1 MSNVKVAYKI
11 LLLVV
16 VAFVGMAVIGVRG
29 WMGLNKAGQDME
41 LMYAE
46 KLRAVQFLGYSVE
59 AMRVIQVRTYQAIA
73 DPARVA
79 EVKKK
84 QREQIEKYEK
94 MWGEYEKLGRRI
106 PDIAPIVDGAAKDW
120 QVYRASMER
129 VMALAEAGKT
139 KEALAEY
146 NRAAKQATVDLR
158 DKLTKLSESADKN
171 AAAIAE
177 QNDHDNK
184 AALVAMTAITAV
196 AMLLLLVGAFF
207 ITKAITEPLA
217 YMIRI
222 CERLKDG
229 DYRLTKNRPTRGDEF
244 GDAARKL
251 YDMCQSANGFFRS
264 IGKSSERLTA
274 ASSELT
280 TSSMEMAQSAVA
292 VADSVSGA
300 TETIVQQQNDVDN
313 ANEHVARIAA
323 SMEEMKQQATH
334 VVGNSEKAVQ
344 EASGGSREIDLAVKQ
359 IKDVE
364 MAAQLSAELVDKLGA
379 RSQEIGTIVDTISGI
394 ASQTNL
400 LALNAAIEAAR
411 AGEHGRGFAVVA
423 EEVRKLAEQSQT
435 AAQQIAELIGAIQA
449 DTASAVDSMQ
459 GGSTAVD
466 EGVRSVQ
473 NMKATFERI
482 KSLIEG
488 VTQDV
493 EGMSASIFDVN
504 QQAEGIAHE
513 MKSIGD
519 GSHKVADEMR
529 SVSGGAEERSASS
542 EELAAASDSLAKMA
556 QEMRDALQKYRY

>member
-29 WMGLNKAGQDME
+29 WMGLNKAGQDMDM
-41 LMYAE
+41 MYAE

-106 PDIAPIVDGAAKDW
+106 PDIAPIVDGATKDW
-120 QVYRASMER
+120 QIYRASMEK

-139 KEALAEY
+139 KEALDEY

-177 QNDHDNK
+177 QNVQDNK
-184 AALVAMTAITAV
+184 AALATMTAITAV
-196 AMLLLLVGAFF
+196 AMLLLLLGAFF
-207 ITKAITEPLA
+207 IAKAITEPLT
-217 YMIRI
+217 YMIGI

-229 DYRLTKNRPTRGDEF
+229 DYRLPKNRPVRGDEF

-251 YDMCQSANGFFRS
+251 YDMCKSANGFFQS

-300 TETIVQQQNDVDN
+300 TDTIVQQQNDVDN

-323 SMEEMKQQATH
+323 AMEEMKQQATE
-334 VVGNSEKAVQ
+334 VAGNSEKAAQ
-344 EASGGSREIDLAVKQ
+344 EASGGSREIDSAVKQ

-364 MAAQLSAELVDKLGA
+364 TAAQLSAELVDKLGA

-482 KSLIEG
+482 QSLIEG
-488 VTQDV
+488 VSREV
-493 EGMSASIFDVN
+493 EAMSASISDVT
-504 QQAEGIAHE
+504 QQTEGIAHE
-513 MKSIGD
+513 MESIGD